1 MEKWRLIDLS
11 SEDPRMNLAIE
22 ESIAKC
28 VGKKESPPTIRFW
41 KNSSSVVIG
50 RYQKVENETN
60 LSECKKE
67 DVSVL
72 RRFTGGGA
80 VYQDKGNLNCAISL
94 PQDHALV
101 RESSATLYRILGNA
115 LTKALEN
122 LGLKAQRKS
131 NNVYLNEKKISGMA
145 GAKKNGVVFHHGTL
159 LVDSNIS
166 KMKKFLNPQT
176 RKADEKY
183 VRSTQSEVT
192 SLQNSLGKSISIEEI
207 KSILKSSL
215 ENVWKI
221 KTENDG
227 LTEKENS
234 MAKRLREE
242 KYKAEC
248 CIFYSGNKN
257 N

>member
-1 MEKWRLIDLS
+1 MEKWRLIDSS

-41 KNSSSVVIG
+41 ENPLSVVIG
-50 RYQKVENETN
+50 RHQKVENETN

-67 DVSVL
+67 NVSIL

-94 PQDHALV
+94 PQDHTLV
-101 RESSATLYRILGNA
+101 RESSTLYRILGNA
-115 LTKALEN
+115 LIKALED
-122 LGLKAQRKS
+122 LELKARRKS
-131 NNVYLNEKKISGMA
+131 NNIYLNEKKISGMA

-159 LVDSNIS
+159 LVNSNIS

-176 RKADEKY
+176 KKADKKY
-183 VRSTQSEVT
+183 VQSTQSEVT
-192 SLQNSLGKSISIEEI
+192 SLQNSLGRSISIEEI

-215 ENVWKI
+215 EKVWEI
-221 KTENDG
+221 EAENDG

-234 MAKRLREE
+234 MAKRLHEE
-242 KYKAEC
+242 KYKTEC